1 MQSEL
6 IQYINEQLLK
16 NKASIDA
23 EDELLLSGI
32 LDSLAVMNLVSTV
45 EKLIGKPKPALD
57 VTQENFSTESTNLH
71 YLEAQGFIVNNE
83 QMGQTDG

>member
-45 EKLIGKPKPALD
+45 EKLIGKPIPALD
-57 VTQENFSTESTNLH
+57 VTLENFSSVSTILH